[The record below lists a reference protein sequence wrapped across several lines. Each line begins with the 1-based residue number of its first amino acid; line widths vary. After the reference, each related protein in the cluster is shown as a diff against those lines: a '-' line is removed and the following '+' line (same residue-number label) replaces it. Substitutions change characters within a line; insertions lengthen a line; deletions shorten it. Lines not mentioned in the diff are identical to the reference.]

1 MEMKFCS
8 VRVKKLIKVGLSEG
22 GGVQR
27 DFPLKEGWGALIIN
41 VIAKKKQHC
50 VSMCVLNLFQ
60 DLFVSCLKVLVRV
73 GTKYKSLLKTDKSSS
88 VNV

>member
-1 MEMKFCS
+1 M
-8 VRVKKLIKVGLSEG
+8 LL
-22 GGVQR
+22 
-27 DFPLKEGWGALIIN
+27 P
-41 VIAKKKQHC
+41 KKKHC